1 MSLEGLTQLGN
12 SLSVVPCTVCG
23 HDCKTGDQIS
33 LEFEDKLC
41 FSQANVYYIHVYMY
55 VYILFFIYFF
65 FTWKKNCFSFC
76 NSDCAS
82 SLLAMEVCLRNSSEV
97 LPLTY
102 VARVINKKKM
112 QCDFD

>member
-1 MSLEGLTQLGN
+1 MSMEGLTQLGN

-55 VYILFFIYFF
+55 VYILFSIYIFFYLEKKLFF
-65 FTWKKNCFSFC
+65 F
-76 NSDCAS
+76 
-82 SLLAMEVCLRNSSEV
+82 L
-97 LPLTY
+97 
-102 VARVINKKKM
+102 
-112 QCDFD
+112 